1 MVKACKECQM
11 VEHIGNIRLD
21 VEYLKN
27 ILVCDLFYKVAL
39 DTAKLF
45 PKTEK
50 VNKYILVVIDHYSKW
65 SETKVVLDH
74 IVITIVVFF

>member
-1 MVKACKECQM
+1 MVK
-11 VEHIGNIRLD
+11 HIGNIILD

-50 VNKYILVVIDHYSKW
+50 VNKYILVVIDHYSK
-65 SETKVVLDH
+65 
-74 IVITIVVFF
+74 